1 MKQTQT
7 RTLALDSGDAHNPTR
22 NQNPRPRR
30 IRSPALGR
38 VRLRRNAAGSGGG
51 KRSGGPT
58 TPLLKWKFDDADSE
72 SGSAPESEKGR
83 QKGKREEMRPDV
95 VDPHSSSLRA
105 NPKHDR
111 RQPILLNYPKNG
123 VLHKFGAS
131 GALPDSSMERA
142 TKWDPGFYSHL
153 KNLED
158 QQVIT
163 VPNVSSLQSE
173 LEHARARIA
182 ELETEQQSAKKKLDH
197 LVRKLGEEKE
207 SWRRREHEKIRAVIE
222 SIKDDLHR
230 ERKNRKR
237 MEIVNSKLVNE
248 LAEAKLSAKMF
259 LQDYEKEKKTRE
271 LMEEV
276 CDELAKEIG
285 EDKAEVEALK
295 ADSMRIREEVEEE
308 RKMLQMAEVW
318 REERVQM
325 KLVDAKVTLE
335 AKYSELSKLQA
346 EIEAFLRARR
356 NSIPNDQET
365 EEAELLR
372 EAANLLKVQ
381 EVKEFPYQP
390 PPASEDIFSV
400 FEELQPKEEPN
411 EREIEACQG
420 YTNGNING
428 CSNKPPKGFANGML
442 DTNGGDIDV
451 DDDSG
456 WETVSHVEEQG
467 SSNSI
472 EGSDPSVNGACEES
486 NASVSGTD
494 WDENGD
500 NGKVNSDI
508 SEVCSVG
515 TKQSRKKGSSIA
527 SAVGGEKS
535 VALVDALVLKFLL
548 LSARIHTCC
557 KFT

>member
-1 MKQTQT
+1 
-7 RTLALDSGDAHNPTR
+7 
-22 NQNPRPRR
+22 
-30 IRSPALGR
+30 
-38 VRLRRNAAGSGGG
+38 
-51 KRSGGPT
+51 
-58 TPLLKWKFDDADSE
+58 
-72 SGSAPESEKGR
+72 
-83 QKGKREEMRPDV
+83 
-95 VDPHSSSLRA
+95 
-105 NPKHDR
+105 
-111 RQPILLNYPKNG
+111 
-123 VLHKFGAS
+123 
-131 GALPDSSMERA
+131 MERA

-527 SAVGGEKS
+527 RFWRSSYQSNGENGHRNSFEAANGRLLNGRLSNARMSSATLSSDGKSGEGGLSSPSVGQWSSPDS
-535 VALVDALVLKFLL
+535 VNPNINRGIKGCIEWPRGMQKHSLKAKLL
-548 LSARIHTCC
+548 EARIESQ
-557 KFT
+557 KIQLRQALKQKI